1 MAETTKE
8 RLNKQ
13 FAQLESERQS
23 FEPHW
28 RELSDYINPRGSRF
42 LTSEVNRND
51 RRNTRIIDSTG
62 TMAARTLASGMMS
75 GITSP
80 ARPWFRL
87 ATPDPEMMDYGP
99 VKLWLEAVQ
108 NRMNDM
114 FNKSNLYQSLPQLYG
129 SLGTYS
135 TGAMAVLEDDEDI
148 IRTMPFPIGSYYL
161 ANSPRGSVDTCFRK
175 FSMTVRQ
182 LVQEFGLNNVS
193 ESVKSMWESGTY
205 EKWIDVMHSVY
216 PNIDR
221 DTLKLDSKNKPF
233 KSVYYEVGGDNDK
246 LLRESGFTSPA
257 RPWFRLATP
266 DPEMM
271 DYGPV
276 KLWLEAVQNRMN
288 DMFNKSNLYQSLP
301 QLYGSLGTYSTGAM
315 AVLEDDE
322 DIIRTMPF
330 PIGSY
335 YLANSPRG
343 SVDTC
348 FRKFSMTVR
357 QLVQEFGL
365 NNVSESVK
373 SMWESGTYEKW
384 IDVMHSVYPNIDRD
398 TLKLDSKNKPF
409 KSVYYEVGG
418 DNDKLLRES
427 GFDEFPIMAPRW
439 EVNGEDVYGS
449 SCPGMLALGP
459 VKALQL
465 LQKRKSQLIDKATN
479 PPMVAP
485 TSLKN
490 QRASLLPGDITY
502 IDQITGQD
510 GFRPAYLVNPST
522 ADLVADIQD
531 TRQIINSAY
540 FVDLFMMLQ
549 NINTR
554 SMPVEAVIEMKEEK
568 LLMLG
573 PVLERLNDECLNPL
587 IDRAFSM
594 MVRKNMLPPPP
605 DAMEGMPLKVEYISV
620 MAQAQKSIGLSS
632 LASTVNFI
640 GQLAQAK
647 PEALDKLNVDQAI
660 DAFADMSGV
669 SPTVIVPQEQVE
681 QARQQRA
688 QQQQQQQMMAMG
700 MAAAQG
706 AKTLSE
712 AKTSDPSV
720 LSAMANAVSG
730 QGGQSQ

>member
-28 RELSDYINPRGSRF
+28 RELSDYINPRSSRF

-87 ATPDPEMMDYGP
+87 ATPDPDMMDYGP
-99 VKLWLEAVQ
+99 VKLWLETVQ

-135 TGAMAVLEDDEDI
+135 TGAMAVLDDDEDI

-161 ANSPRGSVDTCFRK
+161 ANSPRGSVDT
-175 FSMTVRQ
+175 RQ
-182 LVQEFGLNNVS
+182 
-193 ESVKSMWESGTY
+193 T
-205 EKWIDVMHSVY
+205 
-216 PNIDR
+216 
-221 DTLKLDSKNKPF
+221 
-233 KSVYYEVGGDNDK
+233 
-246 LLRESGFTSPA
+246 
-257 RPWFRLATP
+257 
-266 DPEMM
+266 
-271 DYGPV
+271 
-276 KLWLEAVQNRMN
+276 
-288 DMFNKSNLYQSLP
+288 
-301 QLYGSLGTYSTGAM
+301 
-315 AVLEDDE
+315 
-322 DIIRTMPF
+322 
-330 PIGSY
+330 
-335 YLANSPRG
+335 
-343 SVDTC
+343 
-348 FRKFSMTVR
+348 
-357 QLVQEFGL
+357 
-365 NNVSESVK
+365 
-373 SMWESGTYEKW
+373 
-384 IDVMHSVYPNIDRD
+384 
-398 TLKLDSKNKPF
+398 
-409 KSVYYEVGG
+409 
-418 DNDKLLRES
+418 
-427 GFDEFPIMAPRW
+427 
-439 EVNGEDVYGS
+439 
-449 SCPGMLALGP
+449 
-459 VKALQL
+459 
-465 LQKRKSQLIDKATN
+465 
-479 PPMVAP
+479 
-485 TSLKN
+485 
-490 QRASLLPGDITY
+490 
-502 IDQITGQD
+502 
-510 GFRPAYLVNPST
+510 
-522 ADLVADIQD
+522 
-531 TRQIINSAY
+531 INSAY

-605 DAMEGMPLKVEYISV
+605 DVMEGMPLKVEYISV

-681 QARQQRA
+681 QTRQDRA
-688 QQQQQQQMMAMG
+688 QQQQQQQAMAM
-700 MAAAQG
+700 AQVAAQG

-712 AKTSDPSV
+712 TQMKDPSA
-720 LSAMANAVSG
+720 LSAMAQAAG
-730 QGGQSQ
+730 RQQQ

>member
-28 RELSDYINPRGSRF
+28 RELSDYINPRSSRF

-99 VKLWLEAVQ
+99 VKLWLETVQ

-135 TGAMAVLEDDEDI
+135 TGAMAVLDDDEDI

-193 ESVKSMWESGTY
+193 ESVKGMWESGTY
-205 EKWIDVMHSVY
+205 EKWVDVMHSVY

-221 DTLKLDSKNKPF
+221 DTVKLDSKNKPF
-233 KSVYYEVGGDNDK
+233 KSVYYEVGGD
-246 LLRESGFTSPA
+246 S
-257 RPWFRLATP
+257 
-266 DPEMM
+266 
-271 DYGPV
+271 
-276 KLWLEAVQNRMN
+276 
-288 DMFNKSNLYQSLP
+288 
-301 QLYGSLGTYSTGAM
+301 
-315 AVLEDDE
+315 
-322 DIIRTMPF
+322 
-330 PIGSY
+330 
-335 YLANSPRG
+335 
-343 SVDTC
+343 
-348 FRKFSMTVR
+348 
-357 QLVQEFGL
+357 
-365 NNVSESVK
+365 
-373 SMWESGTYEKW
+373 
-384 IDVMHSVYPNIDRD
+384 
-398 TLKLDSKNKPF
+398 
-409 KSVYYEVGG
+409 
-418 DNDKLLRES
+418 DKLLRES

-479 PPMVAP
+479 PPMVGPA
-485 TSLKN
+485 SLKN
-490 QRASLLPGDITY
+490 QRVSLLPGDITY

-510 GFRPAYLVNPST
+510 GFKPAYLVNPST

-531 TRQIINSAY
+531 TRQTINSAY

-605 DAMEGMPLKVEYISV
+605 DVMEGMPLKVEYISV
-620 MAQAQKSIGLSS
+620 MAQAQKSIGLTS
-632 LASTVNFI
+632 LSQTVGFI
-640 GQLAQAK
+640 GQLARFK
-647 PEALDKLNVDQAI
+647 PEALDKLDVDEAI
-660 DAFADMSGV
+660 DAFSEMSGV
-669 SPTVIVPQEQVE
+669 SPTVIVPQEQVQGIRE
-681 QARQQRA
+681 ERAKQAQAA
-688 QQQQQQQMMAMG
+688 QAMAMG
-700 MAAAQG
+700 QAAAQG

-712 AKTSDPSV
+712 TQTTDPSA
-720 LSAMANAVSG
+720 LTAIANAAG
-730 QGGQSQ
+730 APQQ